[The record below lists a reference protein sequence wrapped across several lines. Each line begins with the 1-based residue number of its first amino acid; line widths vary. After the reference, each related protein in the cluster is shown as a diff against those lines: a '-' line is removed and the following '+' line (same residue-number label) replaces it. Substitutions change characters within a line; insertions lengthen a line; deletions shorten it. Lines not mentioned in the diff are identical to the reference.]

1 MENGNALLQPQIG
14 NAKKKKV
21 SELEKHTPVLHPV
34 GLILILFPQSNEIL
48 EGQNIH
54 RAKGQLYFYLI
65 PSMSKIKL
73 EQ

>member
-1 MENGNALLQPQIG
+1 MENGNALLRPQIG
-14 NAKKKKV
+14 NAKKKI
-21 SELEKHTPVLHPV
+21 SESEKHTAVLDPV
-34 GLILILFPQSNEIL
+34 GLTLILFPQSNEML
-48 EGQNIH
+48 KGQNIH